1 LGITNAQVVLLP
13 GSTTKTTQTFYLGV
27 PIAATVF
34 WNGISLVIF
43 YIVQLA
49 SVTVMSELNKQLCS
63 LAENYIENSYYRV
76 GNCSYAWDENDYRS
90 DDLDGDIVC
99 GECPPSDVD
108 HYSWWEIVSCE
119 IESSEIDDR
128 NDETGEY
135 SVTVKAWVA
144 VSSGDEEEEVDKS
157 VAPDLRTIYVQ
168 LDRDEEGDFCVVG
181 TEE

>member
-1 LGITNAQVVLLP
+1 
-13 GSTTKTTQTFYLGV
+13 
-27 PIAATVF
+27 
-34 WNGISLVIF
+34 
-43 YIVQLA
+43 
-49 SVTVMSELNKQLCS
+49 MSGLNKQLCS
-63 LAENYIENSYYRV
+63 LAENYIENSYYRI
-76 GNCSYAWDENDYRS
+76 GNRSYAWEEKDYRS

-99 GECPPSDVD
+99 GECPPSDAD
-108 HYSWWEIVSCE
+108 HYSWWEIVSC
-119 IESSEIDDR
+119 EIDDR

-144 VSSGDEEEEVDKS
+144 VSSGDEDEEVDKT

>member
-1 LGITNAQVVLLP
+1 M
-13 GSTTKTTQTFYLGV
+13 TQTTCPRCDCTTLQY
-27 PIAATVF
+27 
-34 WNGISLVIF
+34 
-43 YIVQLA
+43 Q
-49 SVTVMSELNKQLCS
+49 
-63 LAENYIENSYYRV
+63 ENY
-76 GNCSYAWDENDYRS
+76 CK
-90 DDLDGDIVC
+90 
-99 GECPPSDVD
+99 
-108 HYSWWEIVSCE
+108 

-135 SVTVKAWVA
+135 FVTVKAWVA

>member
-1 LGITNAQVVLLP
+1 M
-13 GSTTKTTQTFYLGV
+13 KTTQTSYLGV

-34 WNGISLVIF
+34 CNGISLVIF

-49 SVTVMSELNKQLCS
+49 SITVMSELDKQLCS
-63 LAENYIENSYYRV
+63 LAENYIENSYYLV
-76 GNCSYAWDENDYRS
+76 GNRSYAWEEKDYRS

-99 GECPPSDVD
+99 GECPPSDAD

-119 IESSEIDDR
+119 IESSEIDDL

>member
-1 LGITNAQVVLLP
+1 MGITNAQAALLP

-34 WNGISLVIF
+34 CNGISLVIF
-43 YIVQLA
+43 DIVQLA
-49 SVTVMSELNKQLCS
+49 SITVMSELNKQLCS

-76 GNCSYAWDENDYRS
+76 GDHSYAWTEENDYSS
-90 DDLDGDIVC
+90 DDMSVVT
-99 GECPPSDVD
+99 GECPPSDAD
-108 HYSWWEIVSCE
+108 SYSCWEVVSCE
-119 IESSEIDDR
+119 IESSEVDDR

-144 VSSGDEEEEVDKS
+144 VSSGDEDEEVDKS